1 MKLAAIDVHKKMLA
15 VVIGDGTLPFQRQ
28 RFGTMPSD
36 LASLEDWLNQ
46 EQVTEVVME
55 STAEYWKPVWNRLE
69 HKFKLHLA
77 QAQSNAGPRGRK
89 HDFGDAERLARR
101 LMAGELRLSYVPDI
115 EQRAWRGLVRA
126 REQRIEQVTR
136 LHHEIE
142 CLLETVSVKLSSI
155 VSDIFGASGRR
166 ILAAIVAGETDP
178 VRLAELGDR
187 RLRATPAQLAEA
199 LQGSWRPEQLLILKL
214 QLEQLELQERHIEAL
229 SKQLTELLA
238 RHEEAIQRL
247 TAIPGIGPGGA
258 ERIVVTLGPE
268 ASVFPSGQ
276 ALASWLGVCPG
287 VQQSAGTNYSSR
299 PPRGNQQLRGV
310 LWQMAWAAV
319 HTKGSF
325 FQSRFHAL
333 VPKHGAK
340 KAISIIVHLLVRI
353 IWKVLHTKE
362 AYQERGARAIHAK
375 ALLRRAA
382 RLAREMRRA
391 GYHLAITVQ
400 TPVPMLQ
407 A

>member
-1 MKLAAIDVHKKMLA
+1 MRPAAIDVHKKMLA
-15 VVIGDGTLPFQRQ
+15 VVIGDGTAPFERQ

-36 LASLEDWLNQ
+36 LARLEEWLNQ
-46 EQVTEVVME
+46 QQVTEVVME

-69 HKFKLHLA
+69 RKFKLHLA

-101 LMAGELRLSYVPDI
+101 LMAGELRLSYVPDV
-115 EQRAWRGLVRA
+115 EQRAWRTLVRA

-136 LHHEIE
+136 LNHEIE

-166 ILAAIVAGETDP
+166 ILAAVAAGETDTL
-178 VRLAELGDR
+178 RLAALGDR
-187 RLRATPAQLAEA
+187 RLRATPDQLAEA
-199 LQGSWRPEQLLILKL
+199 LQGSWRPEQRLILEL
-214 QLEQLELQERHIEAL
+214 QLEQLALHERHIEAM
-229 SKQLTELLA
+229 SQKLTELLA
-238 RHEEAIQRL
+238 LHQQAIQRL
-247 TAIPGIGPGGA
+247 TAVPGIGPGGA

-268 ASVFPSGQ
+268 ARTFPSGS

-287 VQQSAGTNYSSR
+287 MQQSAGTNYSSR

-319 HTKGSF
+319 RTKGSY

-340 KAISIIVHLLVRI
+340 KAISIMVHLLARI
-353 IWKVLHTKE
+353 IWKILHAKE
-362 AYQERGARAIHAK
+362 MYIEKGARALNEK
-375 ALLRRAA
+375 ALLRRAN
-382 RLAREMRRA
+382 RLTRELRRA
-391 GYHLAITVQ
+391 GYHVAITA
-400 TPVPMLQ
+400 PSPHP
-407 A
+407 AS